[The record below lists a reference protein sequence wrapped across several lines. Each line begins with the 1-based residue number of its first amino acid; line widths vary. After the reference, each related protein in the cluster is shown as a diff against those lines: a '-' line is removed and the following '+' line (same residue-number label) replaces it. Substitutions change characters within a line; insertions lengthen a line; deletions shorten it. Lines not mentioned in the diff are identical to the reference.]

1 MTNNTWVATI
11 ADTALQKTTLQ
22 TTIPENLRLLRA
34 LHRGTAAPTNPA
46 AGMLWEDTTTGTIK
60 QYTPGATWV
69 VLGPRAMHAPLC
81 SHILTGTIS
90 ATTTRTLWVPQATVV
105 IESLVLYHRTATT
118 SNGTDNWQVNLT
130 RDDTDASLF
139 SATQTTN
146 GNDLA
151 AKTAK
156 VFTPNQNATLSV
168 GVGLALTL
176 TKNGAATNLVDL
188 LVQVRGYE
196 ANP

>member
-1 MTNNTWVATI
+1 MTNSTWVATI
-11 ADTALQKTTLQ
+11 ADTAGLKTTVQ
-22 TTIPENLRLLRA
+22 TTFPENLRLLKQCF
-34 LHRGTAAPTNPA
+34 RGVAAPNLPL
-46 AGMLWEDTTTGTIK
+46 AGQIWEDTTVGVLK
-60 QYTPGATWV
+60 QYTGSSWV
-69 VLGPRAMHAPLC
+69 VLGPRAMHAPLV
-81 SHILTGTIS
+81 SHLMLGTIS
-90 ATTTRTLWVPQATVV
+90 ATTTRTLWVPQAAAV

-118 SNGTDNWQVNLT
+118 SNGSDNWTVNLT

-139 SATQTTN
+139 SSVPTTN
-146 GNDLA
+146 GSDLA

-156 VFTPNQNATLSV
+156 VYTPNQNATLAT

-176 TKNGAATNLVDL
+176 TKTGSATNLVDL

>member
-1 MTNNTWVATI
+1 MTNSTWVATI
-11 ADTALQKTTLQ
+11 ADTASTKTTLQ
-22 TTIPENLRLLRA
+22 TTFPENFRLLKQMF
-34 LHRGTAAPTNPA
+34 RGTAAPTLPL
-46 AGMLWEDTTTGTIK
+46 AGQLWEDTSAGVLKLYTGS
-60 QYTPGATWV
+60 AWV
-69 VLGPRAMHAPLC
+69 VLGPRVMHAPLVT
-81 SHILTGTIS
+81 HILTGTIS
-90 ATTTRTLWVPQATVV
+90 ATTTRTLWVPQAAAV

-139 SATQTTN
+139 STTQTTN